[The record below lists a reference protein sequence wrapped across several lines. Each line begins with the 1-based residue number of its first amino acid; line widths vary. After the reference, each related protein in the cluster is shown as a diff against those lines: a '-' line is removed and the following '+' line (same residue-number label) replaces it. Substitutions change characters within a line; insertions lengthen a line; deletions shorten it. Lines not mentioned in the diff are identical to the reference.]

1 MSTLG
6 RQVVAGGQ
14 AKGPQ
19 QVRGLAGCRESCD
32 KNHQKALCVATLMPS
47 CASPVGQAAPHV
59 LVWIQMDRI
68 ECERAYC
75 VRKAQPG
82 HSWLW
87 FDLACY
93 KQATVACAR
102 LAFSWQLASARALM
116 QA

>member
-1 MSTLG
+1 M
-6 RQVVAGGQ
+6 
-14 AKGPQ
+14 
-19 QVRGLAGCRESCD
+19 
-32 KNHQKALCVATLMPS
+32 ATLMPS

-75 VRKAQPG
+75 TRMAQRC
-82 HSWLW
+82 HSRLW

-102 LAFSWQLASARALM
+102 LAFSWQLASVRTLM

>member
-1 MSTLG
+1 MSTVG

-14 AKGPQ
+14 AKCPQ
-19 QVRGLAGCRESCD
+19 QVRGLAGLSQKCD

-47 CASPVGQAAPHV
+47 CASPESQAAPH
-59 LVWIQMDRI
+59 LIVWDQMDQI
-68 ECERAYC
+68 ECELVGCARM
-75 VRKAQPG
+75 AQPG
-82 HSWLW
+82 HLWLW

-102 LAFSWQLASARALM
+102 LAFSWQLASARTLM